1 MKKPRLVRGFFVA
14 GGFVLGVKASSRAS
28 PLPQFD
34 LRIHSNVWAGLS
46 GRRIAAIAIYQAPPT
61 TEACA
66 VRSSCRFPLNSTRV
80 ATSPSTAAPMSQIP
94 GAALLSSTWI
104 R

>member
-1 MKKPRLVRGFFVA
+1 MKKPRLVRGFFMSVV
-14 GGFVLGVKASSRAS
+14 FVLLVPASSQQAS
-28 PLPQFD
+28 SHIL
-34 LRIHSNVWAGLS
+34 ICEYISNVGAGLL
-46 GRRIAAIAIYQAPPT
+46 AKATYQAPPT

-66 VRSSCRFPLNSTRV
+66 VRSSCRLPLNRINV
-80 ATSPSTAAPMSQIP
+80 AIKPSTAAPLSQMP